1 MKRINMY
8 LKEEDRSM
16 VRFLQERY
24 GLDNESSVIRF
35 LIRKAAKEE
44 GYPPI
49 GKEEP
54 GSEQERAWPNPPPP
68 SDRC

>member
-35 LIRKAAKEE
+35 LIRKAAKAE
-44 GYPPI
+44 GYPRTK
-49 GKEEP
+49 KEEP
-54 GSEQERAWPNPPPP
+54 RSEQ
-68 SDRC
+68 

>member
-44 GYPPI
+44 GYPTSK
-49 GKEEP
+49 KEEP
-54 GSEQERAWPNPPPP
+54 RSEK
-68 SDRC
+68 

>member
-1 MKRINMY
+1 
-8 LKEEDRSM
+8 M

-44 GYPPI
+44 GYPTT
-49 GKEEP
+49 KQEEP
-54 GSEQERAWPNPPPP
+54 RSEK
-68 SDRC
+68 

>member
-44 GYPPI
+44 GYPTTK
-49 GKEEP
+49 KEEP
-54 GSEQERAWPNPPPP
+54 RSEK
-68 SDRC
+68 